1 MKKGFKRFTALI
13 LTGMLVASA
22 FPLGVNAEIIA
33 TSVRLKYDGLLP
45 TVEGQSRTIDSTKL
59 YGYTGNSNKVVE
71 KADLYYVRYYVG
83 DKGQAYKSGENLV
96 AGKNDLQL
104 VIKPTSNYSFTD
116 TLNIEVVNS
125 GETVNFT
132 GKIDGKYSDGYYYDI
147 EYNVAESTVPVS
159 DDVII
164 KYTGGTIAYE
174 AGKKVPVCLKDIHDN
189 ITNYTMDNNSKFN
202 FDGITWYNKSKGYNF
217 AEGDKFAAG
226 DKVRIIVQLI
236 RKNSSYE
243 FPDELSI
250 DFNGKK
256 EDFELTGNVTGNTA
270 KYSIDKTIPGGA
282 EPTNTTAPNPTNTT
296 APNPTNTTAPNPTNT
311 TAPNPTSVNKPTATP
326 AANPTST
333 TAPNVTV
340 TPAPT
345 TAADPTAAA
354 NPTEA
359 PASSALPAEAAS
371 AETVGHEGY
380 MKYPKYSETQTFFKF
395 TLTGKSDIEISQA
408 VSDKDAYNLYKE
420 NGDLV
425 ISFTEKD
432 LNDKRRMRVEGLDAG
447 TYYLGIRGTSP
458 NNAGSFVGG
467 DQLFIYTVADNK
479 TAAGAQ
485 TVDLSDSDN
494 TVTFKWQ
501 QTGVNGKDKMYYKL
515 NVPAKT
521 YYDFRGSDSGVSG
534 YLYKGDTE
542 TGDSMFL
549 TGELSDNRSGEY
561 LLDKGTYLLAV
572 VGPYVGKDYNLVIKS
587 RDFKD
592 IKKIDAKDVYE
603 VYKGKTNIKL
613 TFDPKDNESSVK
625 WSEGKQGTFLV
636 SGYDYEKKEALPNDE
651 AVVYAYAL
659 GEYTATI
666 TTSEGVSKTIKFK
679 VVPAPTKL
687 SKATAE
693 TKSAKKATIKLEW
706 GDTGNFYKI
715 YEKGPKDK
723 KFKLIKT
730 TTAAKITLNKKPGKT
745 YSYKIESCYKK
756 GGKVVLSSM
765 GSAVKVMTAP
775 NKAPSFKTLKQKG
788 NTTYVKPYTK
798 SYWHPATRSRV
809 GHYETVKLGNQSNA
823 TVTVNYTKVSGAKY
837 IQANK
842 GNPLGYSQG
851 GDTIM
856 YVKNSLSFTYKGKI
870 SAKKEQIKIRAIWKN
885 GVCTAYGP
893 WSKTKTVSIK
903 GSK

>member
-1 MKKGFKRFTALI
+1 MKKSFKRFTALI

-22 FPLGVNAEIIA
+22 FPLEWMAKVSAMVTNP
-33 TSVRLKYDGLLP
+33 GLAYSGHWP
-45 TVEGQSRTIDSTKL
+45 SE
-59 YGYTGNSNKVVE
+59 
-71 KADLYYVRYYVG
+71 VG
-83 DKGQAYKSGENLV
+83 DKCVSINDSAEFIHGAAKYVVYYTNYYDSGEKKSYNKGDTLK
-96 AGKNDLQL
+96 AGKNDLACWVYPNSGYEFGDSL
-104 VIKPTSNYSFTD
+104 DLTVRGTKDTKYTSYHAVFQTELGDARIYTIETEIASPEDGPLTVNYS
-116 TLNIEVVNS
+116 
-125 GETVNFT
+125 
-132 GKIDGKYSDGYYYDI
+132 
-147 EYNVAESTVPVS
+147 
-159 DDVII
+159 
-164 KYTGGTIAYE
+164 GGTVSYE
-174 AGKKVPVCLKDIHDN
+174 AGKKVPVCLKDSSNN
-189 ITNYTMDNNSKFN
+189 ITNYTMSNSSLFT
-202 FDGITWYNKSKGYNF
+202 FDGVTWVNRTKNLNYID
-217 AEGDKFAAG
+217 GDKFTAG
-226 DKVRIIVQLI
+226 DKVRIIVNLI
-236 RKNSSYE
+236 RKDSTYE

-250 DFNGKK
+250 DFIG
-256 EDFELTGNVTGNTA
+256 EEFDFEYLNATGNTA
-270 KYSIDKTIPGGA
+270 KYSIDITIPGGA

-296 APNPTNTTAPNPTNT
+296 APNPTNTTAPKPTSVNNPTATPAAKPTNT
-311 TAPNPTSVNKPTATP
+311 TAPKATA
-326 AANPTST
+326 
-333 TAPNVTV
+333 

-395 TLTGKSDIEISQA
+395 TLTGKSDIEISQG
-408 VSDKDAYNLYKE
+408 VSDKDAYNLYNEKGE
-420 NGDLV
+420 V
-425 ISFTEKD
+425 IASFSEKD
-432 LNDKRRMRVEGLDAG
+432 LNEKRRKRIEGLDAG

-485 TVDLSDSDN
+485 KVDLSDSEN
-494 TVTFKWQ
+494 TVTFEWQ
-501 QTGVNGKDKMYYKL
+501 QTGVNGRDKMYYKL

-521 YYDFRGSDSGVSG
+521 YYDFTGSAKGVSG
-534 YLYKGDTE
+534 YLYKGDAE
-542 TGDSMFL
+542 KGDSLF
-549 TGELSDNRSGEY
+549 TAAELSDNRNGEY
-561 LLDKGTYLLAV
+561 LLDAGTYLLAV
-572 VGPYVGKDYNLVIKS
+572 VGPSVGSKYNVVIKS

-592 IKKIDAKDVYE
+592 IKKIDCKDVYE
-603 VYKGKTNIKL
+603 VYKGKTTIKL
-613 TFDPKDNESSVK
+613 SFDPKDNESSVK
-625 WSEGKQGTFLV
+625 WSEGKEGTFVV
-636 SGYDYEKKEALPNDE
+636 SGYDYEKKETLPNDE

-659 GEYTATI
+659 GEFTSTI

-679 VVPAPTKL
+679 VVPAPTKI

-693 TKSAKKATIKLEW
+693 TKSAKKATLKLEW

-730 TTAAKITLNKKPGKT
+730 TADPKITLNKKPGKT

-775 NKAPSFKTLKQKG
+775 NKAPAFKTLKQKG
-788 NTTYVKPYTK
+788 STVYVKPYTK
-798 SYWHPATRSRV
+798 SYWHPATRSRA
-809 GHYETVKLGNQSNA
+809 GHYETVKQGNQSNA

-851 GDTIM
+851 VDTIM

-870 SAKKEQIKIRAIWKN
+870 SGKKEQIKIRAIWKN

-903 GSK
+903 ASK